1 MAALCQS
8 MVYVVSGPKIVQIIE
23 NEVKKDRRASVKEK
37 STLIWLRKV
46 TEKYRSF
53 VVLLTGFEIIVSGL
67 GICYAL
73 VMKQMVDR
81 AVAKDS
87 HGFVIG
93 MIGFGMLVLGQL
105 IIRII
110 TRQISEYTRS
120 SMENALKQILFH
132 SILIKDYG
140 SVSLKH
146 SEEWMN
152 RLTSDTVVCA
162 DGMTDILPGFFGM
175 MIRLVG
181 SLVLILYLQPGLAV
195 IMIPGGIL
203 FVIITVVLRRPL
215 KRFHKDVQE
224 KDGKVRMYLQERISS
239 MLVVRV
245 FGVENIAVEQAA
257 DTMEVHKGSRMRKAW
272 ISNIC
277 NSGFSLAINGMYL
290 LGIGFCGYGIIH
302 GNVTFGTLT
311 AMIQLIGQLQSPL
324 ASLGG
329 YVPRYYTMIAS
340 AERLMEVEQYEDADG
355 AILYSADEVQ
365 KLYEEQIREITF
377 RRVSFCYPGEVD
389 TGSPTVRKG
398 DVVAANSADT
408 GIVEH
413 KRDVLQDVSFSI
425 AKGDSMAV
433 TGTSGCGKS
442 TMLKLLMGIYRPQTG
457 TITVILND
465 GTSIAIENMKRLFAY
480 VPQGNFLMGGSIRNV
495 ITFGK
500 QREDGDTDCSK
511 TDCADRNRADRNDMD
526 LDEKLKRAVHL
537 ACADFVYDLPMQFDT
552 ILGEKG
558 TGLSE
563 GQMQRIAIARALY
576 ADRPVLILDESTS
589 ALDQQTERKLLDN
602 LKQLTDKTVL
612 FVSHR
617 LQALEICSKQ
627 LHFEEGMVQM
637 KNKTE

>member
-1 MAALCQS
+1 M
-8 MVYVVSGPKIVQIIE
+8 
-23 NEVKKDRRASVKEK
+23 KEK
-37 STLIWLRKV
+37 STLTWLKKV
-46 TEKYRSF
+46 TKKYRSF
-53 VVLLTGFEIIVSGL
+53 VVLLTVFEIIVSGL

-73 VMKQMVDR
+73 VLKQMVDR
-81 AVAKDS
+81 AVVKDS

-224 KDGKVRMYLQERISS
+224 KDGKVRMYLQEWISS

-272 ISNIC
+272 ISNIG

-389 TGSPTVRKG
+389 TGSPTVREG

-457 TITVILND
+457 TIAVILND
-465 GTSIAIENMKRLFAY
+465 GKSIAIENMKRLFAY
-480 VPQGNFLMGGSIRNV
+480 VPQGNFLMGGSVRDV

-500 QREDGDTDCSK
+500 SKDGTADCLKTDNADGDH
-511 TDCADRNRADRNDMD
+511 ADRNDMD
-526 LDEKLKRAVHL
+526 LDEKLERAVHL
-537 ACADFVYDLPMQFDT
+537 ACADFVYDLPMQLDT

-558 TGLSE
+558 AGLSE

>member
-1 MAALCQS
+1 M
-8 MVYVVSGPKIVQIIE
+8 
-23 NEVKKDRRASVKEK
+23 KEK
-37 STLIWLRKV
+37 STLTWLRKV
-46 TEKYRSF
+46 TKKYRSF
-53 VVLLTGFEIIVSGL
+53 VVLLAIFEIIVSGL
-67 GICYAL
+67 GVCYAL

-87 HGFVIG
+87 HGFVMG
-93 MIGFGMLVLGQL
+93 MIGFGLLVLSQL
-105 IIRII
+105 AIRII
-110 TRQISEYTRS
+110 TRQVSEYTRS
-120 SMENALKQILFH
+120 SMENTLKQEMFYSL
-132 SILIKDYG
+132 LTKDYG

-162 DGMTDILPGFFGM
+162 DGMTDILPGFLGM
-175 MIRLVG
+175 LIRLVG
-181 SLVLILYLQPGLAV
+181 SMVLILYLQPGLAV

-203 FVIITVVLRRPL
+203 FLVITVVLRKPL

-245 FGVENIAVEQAA
+245 FGAENIAVEQAA
-257 DTMEVHKGSRMRKAW
+257 DTMELHKSSRMRKAW

-277 NSGFSLAINGMYL
+277 NSGFSLVINGMYL
-290 LGIGFCGYGIIH
+290 LEIGFCGYGIIH

-324 ASLGG
+324 AGLGG

-340 AERLMEVEQYEDADG
+340 AERLMEVEQYEDIEESG
-355 AILYSADEVQ
+355 RRSIEEIR
-365 KLYEEQIREITF
+365 KLYAEQIREITF
-377 RRVSFCYPGEVD
+377 HQVSFRYPGKAD
-389 TGSPTVRKG
+389 TGSSTVREG
-398 DVVAANSADT
+398 DVVAANGADT
-408 GIVEH
+408 DIAEH
-413 KRDVLQDVSFSI
+413 KRDVLQNVSFSI
-425 AKGDSMAV
+425 KKSDFVAV

-457 TITVILND
+457 TISVILNN
-465 GTSIAIENMKRLFAY
+465 GTSIAIENMNRLFAY
-480 VPQGNFLMGGSIRNV
+480 VPQGNFLMGGSIRDV

-500 QREDGDTDCSK
+500 SKVDGTADCPK
-511 TDCADRNRADRNDMD
+511 TDSVDRNHADRNDMD
-526 LDEKLKRAVHL
+526 PDEKLKRAVHL
-537 ACADFVYDLPMQFDT
+537 ACADFVYDLPMQLDT

-558 TGLSE
+558 AGLSE

-589 ALDQQTERKLLDN
+589 ALDQQTERRLLDN

-617 LQALEICSKQ
+617 LPALEICSKQ
-627 LHFEEGMVQM
+627 LHFEEGI
-637 KNKTE
+637 TLDHSFRP

>member
-1 MAALCQS
+1 M
-8 MVYVVSGPKIVQIIE
+8 
-23 NEVKKDRRASVKEK
+23 KEK
-37 STLIWLRKV
+37 STLTWLKKV
-46 TEKYRSF
+46 TKKYRSF
-53 VVLLTGFEIIVSGL
+53 VVLLTVFEIIVSGL

-73 VMKQMVDR
+73 VLKQMVDR
-81 AVAKDS
+81 AVVKDS

-224 KDGKVRMYLQERISS
+224 KDGKVRMYLQEWISS

-290 LGIGFCGYGIIH
+290 LEIGFCGYGIIH

-389 TGSPTVRKG
+389 TGSPTVREG

-457 TITVILND
+457 TIAVILND
-465 GTSIAIENMKRLFAY
+465 GKSIAIENMKRLFAY
-480 VPQGNFLMGGSIRNV
+480 VPQGNFLMGGSVRDV

-500 QREDGDTDCSK
+500 SKDGTADCLKTDNADGDH
-511 TDCADRNRADRNDMD
+511 ADRNDMD
-526 LDEKLKRAVHL
+526 LDEKLERAVHL
-537 ACADFVYDLPMQFDT
+537 ACADFVYDLPMQLDT

-558 TGLSE
+558 AGLSE

>member
-1 MAALCQS
+1 M
-8 MVYVVSGPKIVQIIE
+8 
-23 NEVKKDRRASVKEK
+23 KEK
-37 STLIWLRKV
+37 STLTWLKKV
-46 TEKYRSF
+46 TKKYRSF
-53 VVLLTGFEIIVSGL
+53 VVLLTVFEIIVSGL

-73 VMKQMVDR
+73 VLKQMVDR
-81 AVAKDS
+81 AVVKDS

-224 KDGKVRMYLQERISS
+224 KDGKVRMYLQEWISS

-389 TGSPTVRKG
+389 TGSPTVREG

-457 TITVILND
+457 TIAVILND
-465 GTSIAIENMKRLFAY
+465 GKSIAIENMKRLFAY
-480 VPQGNFLMGGSIRNV
+480 VPQGNFLMGGSVRDV

-500 QREDGDTDCSK
+500 SKDGTADCLKTDNADGDH
-511 TDCADRNRADRNDMD
+511 ADRNDMD
-526 LDEKLKRAVHL
+526 LDEKLERAVHL
-537 ACADFVYDLPMQFDT
+537 ACADFVYDLPMQLDT

-558 TGLSE
+558 AGLSE
-563 GQMQRIAIARALY
+563 GQMQRIAIARELY

>member
-1 MAALCQS
+1 M
-8 MVYVVSGPKIVQIIE
+8 
-23 NEVKKDRRASVKEK
+23 KEK
-37 STLIWLRKV
+37 SALTWLRKM
-46 TEKYRSF
+46 TKKYRAF
-53 VVLLTGFEIIVSGL
+53 VVLLTVLEIIVSGL
-67 GICYAL
+67 AICYAL

-81 AVAKDS
+81 AVAKDG

-105 IIRII
+105 MIRII

-120 SMENALKQILFH
+120 SIENTLKEKLFWAL
-132 SILIKDYG
+132 LIKDYG
-140 SVSLKH
+140 NVSSKH

-152 RLTSDTVVCA
+152 RLTSDTVICA

-181 SLVLILYLQPGLAV
+181 SLVLILYLQPELAI

-203 FVIITVVLRRPL
+203 FLIITVVLRRPL
-215 KRFHKDVQE
+215 KKFHKDVQE
-224 KDGKVRMYLQERISS
+224 KDGKVRMYLKERISS

-257 DTMEVHKGSRMRKAW
+257 NTMEAHKNSRMRKAW

-302 GNVTFGTLT
+302 GSVTLGTLT

-329 YVPRYYTMIAS
+329 YVPRYYTTIAS
-340 AERLMEVEQYEDADG
+340 AERLMEVEQYKDVDESVF
-355 AILYSADEVQ
+355 YSADEVQ
-365 KLYEEQIREITF
+365 KLYEEQLREIIF
-377 RRVSFCYPGEVD
+377 SRVSFSYQGKTD
-389 TGSPTVRKG
+389 IDSPMLR
-398 DVVAANSADT
+398 
-408 GIVEH
+408 
-413 KRDVLQDVSFSI
+413 DVSFSI
-425 AKGDSMAV
+425 EKGDYIAV

-457 TITVILND
+457 TIKVILND

-480 VPQGNFLMGGSIRNV
+480 VPQGNFLMSGSIRDV

-500 QREDGDTDCSK
+500 KRM
-511 TDCADRNRADRNDMD
+511 MD
-526 LDEKLKRAVHL
+526 DEKLKMAVQL
-537 ACADFVYDLPMQFDT
+537 ACADFVYDLPMQLDT

-576 ADRPVLILDESTS
+576 ADRSVLILDESTS
-589 ALDQQTERKLLDN
+589 ALDQQTEKRLLDN

-612 FVSHR
+612 LVSHR
-617 LQALEICSKQ
+617 LPALEICSKQ
-627 LHFEEGMVQM
+627 LHFEEKMVQM
-637 KNKTE
+637 EINTE

>member
-1 MAALCQS
+1 M
-8 MVYVVSGPKIVQIIE
+8 
-23 NEVKKDRRASVKEK
+23 KEK
-37 STLIWLRKV
+37 STHTWLKKV
-46 TEKYRSF
+46 TKKYRFF
-53 VVLLTGFEIIVSGL
+53 VVLLTVFEIIVSGL

-73 VMKQMVDR
+73 VLKQMVDR
-81 AVAKDS
+81 AVVKDS

-105 IIRII
+105 MIRII

-224 KDGKVRMYLQERISS
+224 KDGKVRMYLQEWISS

-389 TGSPTVRKG
+389 TGSPTVREG

-457 TITVILND
+457 TIAVILND
-465 GTSIAIENMKRLFAY
+465 GKSIAIENMKRLFAY
-480 VPQGNFLMGGSIRNV
+480 VPQGNFLMGGSVRDV

-500 QREDGDTDCSK
+500 SKDGTADCLKTDNADGDH
-511 TDCADRNRADRNDMD
+511 ADRNDMD
-526 LDEKLKRAVHL
+526 LDEKLERAVHL
-537 ACADFVYDLPMQFDT
+537 ACADFVYYLPMQLDT

-558 TGLSE
+558 AGLSE

>member
-1 MAALCQS
+1 M
-8 MVYVVSGPKIVQIIE
+8 
-23 NEVKKDRRASVKEK
+23 KEK
-37 STLIWLRKV
+37 STHTWLKKV
-46 TEKYRSF
+46 TKKYRFF
-53 VVLLTGFEIIVSGL
+53 VVLLTVFEIIVSGL

-81 AVAKDS
+81 AVVKDS
-87 HGFVIG
+87 HGFVMG

-105 IIRII
+105 MIRII

-120 SMENALKQILFH
+120 SMENTLKQRLFQ

-290 LGIGFCGYGIIH
+290 LGIGFCGYGIIY

-355 AILYSADEVQ
+355 SVLCSADEVQ
-365 KLYEEQIREITF
+365 KLYEEQIREIAF
-377 RRVSFCYPGEVD
+377 EHVSFCYPGKD
-389 TGSPTVRKG
+389 
-398 DVVAANSADT
+398 DV
-408 GIVEH
+408 
-413 KRDVLQDVSFSI
+413 VLQDVSFSI

-457 TITVILND
+457 TIAVILND

-480 VPQGNFLMGGSIRNV
+480 VPQGNFLMGGSVRDV

-500 QREDGDTDCSK
+500 SKDGTADCLK
-511 TDCADRNRADRNDMD
+511 TDNADRDHADRNDMD
-526 LDEKLKRAVHL
+526 LDEKLERAVHL
-537 ACADFVYDLPMQFDT
+537 ACADFVYDLPMQLDT

-558 TGLSE
+558 AGLSE

>member
-1 MAALCQS
+1 M
-8 MVYVVSGPKIVQIIE
+8 
-23 NEVKKDRRASVKEK
+23 KEK
-37 STLIWLRKV
+37 STLTWITKQ
-46 TEKYRSF
+46 TNKYRFF
-53 VVLLTGFEIIVSGL
+53 VMMLAVFEIIVSGL

-87 HGFVIG
+87 HGFVMG
-93 MIGFGMLVLGQL
+93 MIGFGLLVLSQL
-105 IIRII
+105 TIRII
-110 TRQISEYTRS
+110 TRQLSEYTRS
-120 SMENALKQILFH
+120 SMENTLKQRLFY
-132 SILIKDYG
+132 SLLTKDYG
-140 SVSLKH
+140 SVSSKH

-152 RLTSDTVVCA
+152 RLTSDTVICA
-162 DGMTDILPGFFGM
+162 DGMTDILPGFLGM
-175 MIRLVG
+175 LIRLVG
-181 SLVLILYLQPGLAV
+181 SLVLILYLQPGLAA

-203 FVIITVVLRRPL
+203 FLIITVVLRRPL

-245 FGVENIAVEQAA
+245 FGMENTAVEQAA
-257 DTMEVHKGSRMRKAW
+257 DTMELHQSSRMRKAW

-324 ASLGG
+324 AGLGG

-340 AERLMEVEQYEDADG
+340 GERLMEVEQYEDADESG
-355 AILYSADEVQ
+355 LRSMEEVW
-365 KLYEEQIREITF
+365 KLYEEQIREIAF
-377 RRVSFCYPGEVD
+377 EHVSFRYPGKD
-389 TGSPTVRKG
+389 G
-398 DVVAANSADT
+398 A
-408 GIVEH
+408 
-413 KRDVLQDVSFSI
+413 VLRDVSFSI
-425 AKGDSMAV
+425 AKGDSVAV

-457 TITVILND
+457 TIQVILND
-465 GTSIAIENMKRLFAY
+465 GTGIAIEDMRRLFAY
-480 VPQGNFLMGGSIRNV
+480 VPQGNFLMGGSVRDV
-495 ITFGK
+495 ITFGQK
-500 QREDGDTDCSK
+500 RIIDG
-511 TDCADRNRADRNDMD
+511 
-526 LDEKLKRAVHL
+526 KLKQAVHL
-537 ACADFVYDLPMQFDT
+537 ACADFVYDLPMQLDT
-552 ILGEKG
+552 ILGERG

-589 ALDQQTERKLLDN
+589 ALDQQTEQQLLDN

-617 LQALEICSKQ
+617 LPAQEICSKQ
-627 LHFEEGMVQM
+627 LHFEKEMARM
-637 KNKTE
+637 ENKTE

>member
-1 MAALCQS
+1 M
-8 MVYVVSGPKIVQIIE
+8 
-23 NEVKKDRRASVKEK
+23 KEK
-37 STLIWLRKV
+37 STHTWLKKV
-46 TEKYRSF
+46 TKKYRFF
-53 VVLLTGFEIIVSGL
+53 VVLLTVFEIIVSGL

-81 AVAKDS
+81 AVVKDS
-87 HGFVIG
+87 HGFVMG

-105 IIRII
+105 MIRII

-120 SMENALKQILFH
+120 SMENTLKQRLFQ

-162 DGMTDILPGFFGM
+162 DGMTDILPGLFGM

-365 KLYEEQIREITF
+365 KLYEEQIREIAF
-377 RRVSFCYPGEVD
+377 EHVSFCYPGKD
-389 TGSPTVRKG
+389 
-398 DVVAANSADT
+398 DV
-408 GIVEH
+408 
-413 KRDVLQDVSFSI
+413 VLQDVSFSI

-480 VPQGNFLMGGSIRNV
+480 VPQGNFLMGGSVRDV

-500 QREDGDTDCSK
+500 SKDGTADCLK
-511 TDCADRNRADRNDMD
+511 TDNADRDHADRNDMD
-526 LDEKLKRAVHL
+526 LDEKLERAVHL
-537 ACADFVYDLPMQFDT
+537 ACADFVYDLPMQLDT

-558 TGLSE
+558 AGLSE

-617 LQALEICSKQ
+617 LPALEICSKQ

-637 KNKTE
+637 ENKTE

>member
-1 MAALCQS
+1 
-8 MVYVVSGPKIVQIIE
+8 
-23 NEVKKDRRASVKEK
+23 
-37 STLIWLRKV
+37 
-46 TEKYRSF
+46 
-53 VVLLTGFEIIVSGL
+53 
-67 GICYAL
+67 
-73 VMKQMVDR
+73 
-81 AVAKDS
+81 
-87 HGFVIG
+87 
-93 MIGFGMLVLGQL
+93 
-105 IIRII
+105 
-110 TRQISEYTRS
+110 
-120 SMENALKQILFH
+120 
-132 SILIKDYG
+132 
-140 SVSLKH
+140 
-146 SEEWMN
+146 
-152 RLTSDTVVCA
+152 
-162 DGMTDILPGFFGM
+162 
-175 MIRLVG
+175 
-181 SLVLILYLQPGLAV
+181 
-195 IMIPGGIL
+195 
-203 FVIITVVLRRPL
+203 
-215 KRFHKDVQE
+215 
-224 KDGKVRMYLQERISS
+224 

-290 LGIGFCGYGIIH
+290 LGIGFCGYGIIY

-355 AILYSADEVQ
+355 SLLCSADEVQ
-365 KLYEEQIREITF
+365 KLYEEQIREIAF
-377 RRVSFCYPGEVD
+377 EHVSFCYPGKD
-389 TGSPTVRKG
+389 
-398 DVVAANSADT
+398 DV
-408 GIVEH
+408 
-413 KRDVLQDVSFSI
+413 VLQDVSFSI

-457 TITVILND
+457 TIAVILND
-465 GTSIAIENMKRLFAY
+465 GKSIAIENMKRLFAY
-480 VPQGNFLMGGSIRNV
+480 VPQGNFLMGGSVRDV

-500 QREDGDTDCSK
+500 SKDGTADCLK
-511 TDCADRNRADRNDMD
+511 TDNADRDHADRNDMD
-526 LDEKLKRAVHL
+526 LDEKLERAVHL
-537 ACADFVYDLPMQFDT
+537 ACADFVYDLPMQLDT

-558 TGLSE
+558 AGLSE

-617 LQALEICSKQ
+617 LPALEICSKQ

-637 KNKTE
+637 ENKTE

>member
-1 MAALCQS
+1 M
-8 MVYVVSGPKIVQIIE
+8 
-23 NEVKKDRRASVKEK
+23 KEK
-37 STLIWLRKV
+37 STHTWLKKV
-46 TEKYRSF
+46 TKKYRSF
-53 VVLLTGFEIIVSGL
+53 VVLLTVFEIIVSGL

-73 VMKQMVDR
+73 VLKQMVDR
-81 AVAKDS
+81 AVVKDS

-224 KDGKVRMYLQERISS
+224 KDGKVRMYLQEWISS

-457 TITVILND
+457 TIAVILND
-465 GTSIAIENMKRLFAY
+465 GKSIAIENMKRLFAY
-480 VPQGNFLMGGSIRNV
+480 VPQGNFLMGGSVRDV
-495 ITFGK
+495 ITLGK
-500 QREDGDTDCSK
+500 SKDGTADCLKTDNADGDH
-511 TDCADRNRADRNDMD
+511 ADRNDMD
-526 LDEKLKRAVHL
+526 LDEKLERAVHL
-537 ACADFVYDLPMQFDT
+537 ACADFVYDLPMQLDT

-558 TGLSE
+558 AGLSE

>member
-1 MAALCQS
+1 M
-8 MVYVVSGPKIVQIIE
+8 
-23 NEVKKDRRASVKEK
+23 KEK
-37 STLIWLRKV
+37 STLTWLKKV
-46 TEKYRSF
+46 TKKYRSF
-53 VVLLTGFEIIVSGL
+53 VVLLTVFEIIVSGL

-73 VMKQMVDR
+73 VLKQMVDR
-81 AVAKDS
+81 AVVKDS

-224 KDGKVRMYLQERISS
+224 KDGKVRTYLQERISS

-355 AILYSADEVQ
+355 SVLCSADEVQ
-365 KLYEEQIREITF
+365 KLYEEQIREIAF
-377 RRVSFCYPGEVD
+377 EYVSFRYPNENGTAMEAAGE
-389 TGSPTVRKG
+389 SKAVRESDIIAENSMDPG
-398 DVVAANSADT
+398 VALHT
-408 GIVEH
+408 
-413 KRDVLQDVSFSI
+413 RDILQDVSFSI
-425 AKGDSMAV
+425 AKGDYVAV

-457 TITVILND
+457 TIAVILND
-465 GTSIAIENMKRLFAY
+465 GKSIAIENMKRLFAY
-480 VPQGNFLMGGSIRNV
+480 VPQGNFLMGGSVRDV

-500 QREDGDTDCSK
+500 SKEDGTADCLK
-511 TDCADRNRADRNDMD
+511 TDNADRDHADRNDMD
-526 LDEKLKRAVHL
+526 LDEKLERAVHL
-537 ACADFVYDLPMQFDT
+537 ACADFVYDLPMQLDT

-558 TGLSE
+558 AGLSE

-617 LQALEICSKQ
+617 LPALEICSKQ

-637 KNKTE
+637 ENKTE

>member
-1 MAALCQS
+1 M
-8 MVYVVSGPKIVQIIE
+8 
-23 NEVKKDRRASVKEK
+23 KEK
-37 STLIWLRKV
+37 STLTWLKKV
-46 TEKYRSF
+46 TKKYRSF
-53 VVLLTGFEIIVSGL
+53 VVLLTVFEIIVSGL

-73 VMKQMVDR
+73 VLKQMVDR
-81 AVAKDS
+81 AVVKDS

-224 KDGKVRMYLQERISS
+224 KDGKVRMYLQEWISS

-245 FGVENIAVEQAA
+245 FGVENIAVEQGA
-257 DTMEVHKGSRMRKAW
+257 DTMEVHKDSRMRKAW

-277 NSGFSLAINGMYL
+277 NSGFSLAVNGMYL

-324 ASLGG
+324 AGLGG

-340 AERLMEVEQYEDADG
+340 AERLMEVEQYKDADESV
-355 AILYSADEVQ
+355 LCSADEVQ

-377 RRVSFCYPGEVD
+377 RRVSFRYPEEAD
-389 TGSPTVRKG
+389 TDSTTVREG

-408 GIVEH
+408 DIAEH

-425 AKGDSMAV
+425 AKDDYVVV
-433 TGTSGCGKS
+433 TGASGCGKS

-558 TGLSE
+558 AGLSE

>member
-1 MAALCQS
+1 M
-8 MVYVVSGPKIVQIIE
+8 
-23 NEVKKDRRASVKEK
+23 KEK
-37 STLIWLRKV
+37 STLTWLRKV
-46 TEKYRSF
+46 TKKYRSF
-53 VVLLTGFEIIVSGL
+53 VVLLAIFEIIVSGL
-67 GICYAL
+67 GVCYAL

-87 HGFVIG
+87 HGFVMG
-93 MIGFGMLVLGQL
+93 MIGFGLLVLSQL
-105 IIRII
+105 AIRII

-120 SMENALKQILFH
+120 SMENTLKQEMFYSL
-132 SILIKDYG
+132 LTKDYG

-162 DGMTDILPGFFGM
+162 DGMTDILPGFLGM
-175 MIRLVG
+175 LIRLVG
-181 SLVLILYLQPGLAV
+181 SMVLILYLQPGLAV

-203 FVIITVVLRRPL
+203 FLVITVVLRKLL

-245 FGVENIAVEQAA
+245 FGAENIAVEQAA
-257 DTMEVHKGSRMRKAW
+257 DTMELHKSSRMRKAW

-277 NSGFSLAINGMYL
+277 NSGFSLVINGMYL

-324 ASLGG
+324 AGLGG

-340 AERLMEVEQYEDADG
+340 AERLMEVEQYEDIEESG
-355 AILYSADEVQ
+355 RRSIEEIR
-365 KLYEEQIREITF
+365 KLYAEQIREITF
-377 RRVSFCYPGEVD
+377 HQVSFRYPGKAD
-389 TGSPTVRKG
+389 TGSSTVREG
-398 DVVAANSADT
+398 DVVAANGADT
-408 GIVEH
+408 DIAEH
-413 KRDVLQDVSFSI
+413 KRDVLQNVSFSI
-425 AKGDSMAV
+425 KKSDFVAV

-457 TITVILND
+457 TISVILNN
-465 GTSIAIENMKRLFAY
+465 GTSIAIENMNRLFAY
-480 VPQGNFLMGGSIRNV
+480 VPQGNFLMGGSIRDV

-500 QREDGDTDCSK
+500 SKDGTADCLKTDNADGDH
-511 TDCADRNRADRNDMD
+511 ADRNDMD
-526 LDEKLKRAVHL
+526 LDEKLERAVHL
-537 ACADFVYDLPMQFDT
+537 ACADFVYDLPMQLDT

-558 TGLSE
+558 AGLSE

>member
-1 MAALCQS
+1 M
-8 MVYVVSGPKIVQIIE
+8 
-23 NEVKKDRRASVKEK
+23 KEK
-37 STLIWLRKV
+37 STHTWLKKV
-46 TEKYRSF
+46 TKKYRSF
-53 VVLLTGFEIIVSGL
+53 VVLLTVFEIIVSGL

-73 VMKQMVDR
+73 VLKQMVDR
-81 AVAKDS
+81 AVVKDS

-105 IIRII
+105 MIRII

-224 KDGKVRMYLQERISS
+224 KDGKVRMYLQEWISS

-324 ASLGG
+324 AGLGG

-340 AERLMEVEQYEDADG
+340 AERLMEVEQYKDADESV
-355 AILYSADEVQ
+355 LCSADEVQ

-389 TGSPTVRKG
+389 TGSPTVREG

-457 TITVILND
+457 TIAVILND
-465 GTSIAIENMKRLFAY
+465 GKSIAIENMKRLFAY
-480 VPQGNFLMGGSIRNV
+480 VPQGNFLMGGSVRDV

-500 QREDGDTDCSK
+500 SKDGTADCLKTDNADGDH
-511 TDCADRNRADRNDMD
+511 ADRNDMD
-526 LDEKLKRAVHL
+526 LDEKLERAVHL
-537 ACADFVYDLPMQFDT
+537 ACADFVYDLPMQLDT

-558 TGLSE
+558 AGLSE

>member
-1 MAALCQS
+1 M
-8 MVYVVSGPKIVQIIE
+8 
-23 NEVKKDRRASVKEK
+23 KEK
-37 STLIWLRKV
+37 STLTWLKKV
-46 TEKYRSF
+46 TKKYRSF
-53 VVLLTGFEIIVSGL
+53 VVLLTVFEIIVSGL

-73 VMKQMVDR
+73 VLKQMVDR
-81 AVAKDS
+81 AVVKDS

-224 KDGKVRMYLQERISS
+224 KDGKVRMYLQEWISS

-277 NSGFSLAINGMYL
+277 NSGFSLAVNGMYL

-324 ASLGG
+324 AGLGG

-340 AERLMEVEQYEDADG
+340 AERLMEVEQYKDADESV
-355 AILYSADEVQ
+355 LCSADEVQ

-377 RRVSFCYPGEVD
+377 RRVSFRYPEEAD
-389 TGSPTVRKG
+389 TDSPTVREG

-408 GIVEH
+408 DIAEH

-425 AKGDSMAV
+425 AKDDYVVV
-433 TGTSGCGKS
+433 TGASGCGKS

-480 VPQGNFLMGGSIRNV
+480 VPQGNFLMGGSVRDV

-500 QREDGDTDCSK
+500 SKDGTADCLKTDNADGDH
-511 TDCADRNRADRNDMD
+511 ADRNDMD
-526 LDEKLKRAVHL
+526 LDEKLERAVHL
-537 ACADFVYDLPMQFDT
+537 ACADFVYDLPMQLDT

-558 TGLSE
+558 AGLSE

>member
-1 MAALCQS
+1 M
-8 MVYVVSGPKIVQIIE
+8 
-23 NEVKKDRRASVKEK
+23 KEK
-37 STLIWLRKV
+37 STLTWLKKV
-46 TEKYRSF
+46 TKKYRSF
-53 VVLLTGFEIIVSGL
+53 VILLTVFEIIVSGL

-73 VMKQMVDR
+73 VLKQMVDR
-81 AVAKDS
+81 AVVKDS
-87 HGFVIG
+87 RGFVIG
-93 MIGFGMLVLGQL
+93 MIGFGLLVLGQL

-120 SMENALKQILFH
+120 SMENALKQRLFH

-162 DGMTDILPGFFGM
+162 DGMTDILPGLLGM

-257 DTMEVHKGSRMRKAW
+257 DTMEVHKGSRMRKVW

-277 NSGFSLAINGMYL
+277 NSGFSLAVNGMYL
-290 LGIGFCGYGIIH
+290 LGIGFCGFGIIH

-329 YVPRYYTMIAS
+329 YVPRYYNMIAS
-340 AERLMEVEQYEDADG
+340 AERLMEVEQYEDVDESV
-355 AILYSADEVQ
+355 LRSADEVQ
-365 KLYEEQIREITF
+365 KLYEEQIREIVF
-377 RRVSFCYPGEVD
+377 EHVSFGYPGKDEV
-389 TGSPTVRKG
+389 
-398 DVVAANSADT
+398 
-408 GIVEH
+408 
-413 KRDVLQDVSFSI
+413 VLQNVSFSV
-425 AKGDSMAV
+425 ARGDYVAII
-433 TGTSGCGKS
+433 GTSGCGKS

-457 TITVILND
+457 TIAVILND
-465 GTSIAIENMKRLFAY
+465 GKSIAIENMKRLFAY
-480 VPQGNFLMGGSIRNV
+480 VPQGNFLMGGSIRDV

-500 QREDGDTDCSK
+500 LKENGTADCLK
-511 TDCADRNRADRNDMD
+511 TDCADRNRANRNDVD
-526 LDEKLKRAVHL
+526 LDEKLKRTVHL

-558 TGLSE
+558 AGLSE

-576 ADRPVLILDESTS
+576 ADRSVLILDESTS

>member
-1 MAALCQS
+1 M
-8 MVYVVSGPKIVQIIE
+8 
-23 NEVKKDRRASVKEK
+23 KEK
-37 STLIWLRKV
+37 STHTWLKKV
-46 TEKYRSF
+46 TKKYRFF
-53 VVLLTGFEIIVSGL
+53 VVLLTVFEIIVSGL

-81 AVAKDS
+81 AVVKDS
-87 HGFVIG
+87 HGFVMG

-105 IIRII
+105 MIRII

-120 SMENALKQILFH
+120 SMENTLKQRLFQ

-162 DGMTDILPGFFGM
+162 DGMTDILPGLFGM

-340 AERLMEVEQYEDADG
+340 AERLMEVEQYEDADESG
-355 AILYSADEVQ
+355 LCSADEVQ
-365 KLYEEQIREITF
+365 KLYEEQIREIAF
-377 RRVSFCYPGEVD
+377 EHVSFCYPGKD
-389 TGSPTVRKG
+389 
-398 DVVAANSADT
+398 DV
-408 GIVEH
+408 
-413 KRDVLQDVSFSI
+413 VLQDVSFSI

-480 VPQGNFLMGGSIRNV
+480 VPQGNFLMGGSVRDV

-500 QREDGDTDCSK
+500 SKEDGTADCLK
-511 TDCADRNRADRNDMD
+511 TDNADRDHADRNDMD
-526 LDEKLKRAVHL
+526 LDEKLERAVHL
-537 ACADFVYDLPMQFDT
+537 ACADFVYDLPMQLDT

-558 TGLSE
+558 AGLSE

-617 LQALEICSKQ
+617 LPALEICSKQ

-637 KNKTE
+637 ENKTE

>member
-1 MAALCQS
+1 M
-8 MVYVVSGPKIVQIIE
+8 
-23 NEVKKDRRASVKEK
+23 KEK
-37 STLIWLRKV
+37 STLTWLKKV
-46 TEKYRSF
+46 TKKYRSF
-53 VVLLTGFEIIVSGL
+53 VVLLTVFEIIVSGL

-73 VMKQMVDR
+73 VLKQMVDR
-81 AVAKDS
+81 AVVKDS

-162 DGMTDILPGFFGM
+162 DGMTDILPGFFGI

-224 KDGKVRMYLQERISS
+224 KDGKVRMYLQEWISS

-389 TGSPTVRKG
+389 TGSPTVREG

-457 TITVILND
+457 TIAVILND
-465 GTSIAIENMKRLFAY
+465 GKSIAIENMKRLFAY
-480 VPQGNFLMGGSIRNV
+480 VPQGNFLMGGSVRDV

-500 QREDGDTDCSK
+500 SKDGTADCLKTDNADGDH
-511 TDCADRNRADRNDMD
+511 ADRNDMD
-526 LDEKLKRAVHL
+526 LDEKLERAVHL
-537 ACADFVYDLPMQFDT
+537 ACADFVYDLPMQLDT

-558 TGLSE
+558 AGLSE

>member
-1 MAALCQS
+1 M
-8 MVYVVSGPKIVQIIE
+8 
-23 NEVKKDRRASVKEK
+23 KEK
-37 STLIWLRKV
+37 STLTWLKKV
-46 TEKYRSF
+46 TKKYRSF
-53 VVLLTGFEIIVSGL
+53 VVLLTVFEIIVSGL

-73 VMKQMVDR
+73 VLKQMVDR
-81 AVAKDS
+81 AAVKDS

-110 TRQISEYTRS
+110 TRQILEYTRS
-120 SMENALKQILFH
+120 SMENTLKQILFH

-162 DGMTDILPGFFGM
+162 DDMTDILPGFFGM

-181 SLVLILYLQPGLAV
+181 ALVLILYLQPGLAV

-245 FGVENIAVEQAA
+245 FGVENIAVEQGA
-257 DTMEVHKGSRMRKAW
+257 DTMEVHKDSRMRKAW

-277 NSGFSLAINGMYL
+277 NSGFSLAVNGMYL

-324 ASLGG
+324 AGLGG

-340 AERLMEVEQYEDADG
+340 AERLMEVEQYKDADESV
-355 AILYSADEVQ
+355 LCSADEVQ

-377 RRVSFCYPGEVD
+377 RRVSFRYPEEAD
-389 TGSPTVRKG
+389 TDSPTVREG

-408 GIVEH
+408 DIAEH

-425 AKGDSMAV
+425 AKDDYVVV
-433 TGTSGCGKS
+433 TGASGCGKS

>member
-1 MAALCQS
+1 M
-8 MVYVVSGPKIVQIIE
+8 
-23 NEVKKDRRASVKEK
+23 KEK
-37 STLIWLRKV
+37 STLTWLKKV
-46 TEKYRSF
+46 TKKYRSF
-53 VVLLTGFEIIVSGL
+53 VVLLTVFEIIVSGL

-73 VMKQMVDR
+73 VLKQMVDR
-81 AVAKDS
+81 AVVKDS

-224 KDGKVRMYLQERISS
+224 KDGKVRMYLQEWISS

-257 DTMEVHKGSRMRKAW
+257 DTMEVHKGSRIRKAW

-389 TGSPTVRKG
+389 TGSPTVREG

-457 TITVILND
+457 TIAVILND
-465 GTSIAIENMKRLFAY
+465 GKSIAIENMKRLFAY
-480 VPQGNFLMGGSIRNV
+480 VPQGNFLMGGSVRDV

-500 QREDGDTDCSK
+500 SKDGTADCLKTDNADGDH
-511 TDCADRNRADRNDMD
+511 ADRNDMD
-526 LDEKLKRAVHL
+526 LDEKLERAVHL
-537 ACADFVYDLPMQFDT
+537 ACADFVYDLPMQLDT

-558 TGLSE
+558 AGLSE